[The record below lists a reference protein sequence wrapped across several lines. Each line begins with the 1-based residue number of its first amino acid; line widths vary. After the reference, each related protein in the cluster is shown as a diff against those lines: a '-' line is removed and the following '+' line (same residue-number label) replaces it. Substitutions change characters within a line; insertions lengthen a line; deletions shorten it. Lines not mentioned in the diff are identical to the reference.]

1 MENKSFFSGGLDRD
15 TDERLIKP
23 DSYRYAL
30 NIRNISSES
39 SDVGAIENLKGNV
52 QVSFTLPSGDNKTIG
67 TVEDPVDSSLF
78 YFVWN
83 SEGNHSI
90 LEYNSKVNSVT
101 KILQNK
107 GLRFIKNQLITSAN
121 IVRTSKSDPDNNS
134 LDMKQRLLYWT
145 DDVNPP
151 RKINVEKA
159 QKHQAEFDAN
169 GSGGTY
175 GSEMYGKG
183 LNNFFQ
189 SNFVANNDIQERYIN
204 AIKYAPVK
212 RATTAFGSDL
222 LVHTNN
228 VKTTMFQF
236 SYRYIYDDGEV
247 SPIAPWSDI
256 AVSEDLALNQL
267 GKGANLPYLDNKIEV
282 TVFNWIDTVKKI
294 EVLAREGN
302 NPDNNVLIID
312 TIDN

>member
-15 TDERLIKP
+15 TDERLIQP

-107 GLRFIKNQLITSAN
+107 GLRFIKNQLIQN
-121 IVRTSKSDPDNNS
+121 
-134 LDMKQRLLYWT
+134 
-145 DDVNPP
+145 
-151 RKINVEKA
+151 
-159 QKHQAEFDAN
+159 
-169 GSGGTY
+169 
-175 GSEMYGKG
+175 
-183 LNNFFQ
+183 
-189 SNFVANNDIQERYIN
+189 
-204 AIKYAPVK
+204 
-212 RATTAFGSDL
+212 
-222 LVHTNN
+222 
-228 VKTTMFQF
+228 
-236 SYRYIYDDGEV
+236 
-247 SPIAPWSDI
+247 
-256 AVSEDLALNQL
+256 
-267 GKGANLPYLDNKIEV
+267 
-282 TVFNWIDTVKKI
+282 
-294 EVLAREGN
+294 
-302 NPDNNVLIID
+302 
-312 TIDN
+312 